1 MSNTV
6 ILIPS
11 RLAATRLPNK
21 PLLKINNISIINHVY
36 KIAKSSL
43 IGESYVATGDKEIF
57 EEVTKLGG
65 KCILTKK
72 DHKTGTDRIFE
83 AYQELRDDNIEYVI
97 NLQGDEPMLDIED
110 VTNLLK
116 KTIKKQSK
124 ISTLACQIEDEK
136 FFLNTNVVKVITKE
150 ELLQNNLSTATSF
163 TREIENNQKNIY
175 HHIGIYIYHVLYLEK
190 FVQLEQT
197 QNEKSQNLEQLRLMD
212 NNIEI
217 DVGFAKTKPIGV
229 DTHEDYLE
237 IKKIMEYKN

>member
-116 KTIKKQSK
+116 KTIKKKSK

-136 FFLNTNVVKVITKE
+136 FFLNKNVVKVTTKE
-150 ELLQNNLSTATSF
+150 ELHQNNLSTATLF
-163 TREIENNQKNIY
+163 TREIKNTQKNIY
-175 HHIGIYIYHVLYLEK
+175 HHIGIYIYNVSYLEK

-197 QNEKSQNLEQLRLMD
+197 HNEKSQKLEQLRLMD

-217 DVGFAKTKPIGV
+217 DVGLAKTKPIGV
-229 DTHEDYLE
+229 DTDEDYLE